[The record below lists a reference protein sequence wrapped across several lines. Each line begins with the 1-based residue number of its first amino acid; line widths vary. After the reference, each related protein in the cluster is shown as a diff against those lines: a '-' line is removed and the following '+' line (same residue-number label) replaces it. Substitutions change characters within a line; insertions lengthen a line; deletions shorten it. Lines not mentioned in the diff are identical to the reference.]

1 MIKGVGK
8 RVDPENI
15 PTIKKKRS
23 FLSTITLKIIKSN
36 NFLFSFV
43 KEFIWL
49 LPDLFFLRYFLI

>member
-15 PTIKKKRS
+15 PTIKKKRF

-43 KEFIWL
+43 KEFIA
-49 LPDLFFLRYFLI
+49 FFQIYFF